1 MASAVQAYVL
11 LYPPASVVLSCPE
24 AGPLDTP
31 RPPSGAAPPGRLT
44 TLHAG
49 IHRPWIGAGCIC
61 AVVLLP
67 LGELAYKT
75 INGDRPP
82 PSSTRTPGH

>member
-1 MASAVQAYVL
+1 VTAPRSCCPLRREVQNRCIVPPGSAA
-11 LYPPASVVLSCPE
+11 CII
-24 AGPLDTP
+24 
-31 RPPSGAAPPGRLT
+31 GAADFTVDVGGL
-44 TLHAG
+44 AFGG
-49 IHRPWIGAGCIC
+49 IGVGCIC

-67 LGELAYKT
+67 LGELAYKA